1 MRTLRTAAV
10 LAALAPL
17 LLLAPPAHA
26 EPAISLDKKTVKA
39 GQTVTVRLSGFAAG
53 NLLVELCGN
62 EARRGTADCAV
73 ASSAST
79 HAAEGRTTAVML
91 NVAKP
96 PVGCPCVIAVRPV
109 TGGTPRTVPITV
121 SGVPKLSASQRPAA
135 GAAGGSRRLSA
146 TAVSVRGGGFLVG
159 WLAGGASRSLRVTL
173 RNEGTTALS
182 DLPLSLT
189 AGRGPEP
196 TGLVTTPD
204 LGTLDPGQERTY
216 SIPFTLDAP
225 AFGRYTVRGEI
236 GGLDE
241 PIAFTAH
248 TANYPWAYPL
258 LGALLVPLPLLTRRR
273 KARPVAAPRAGGPP
287 RSMNE
292 NVAANIAWWA
302 QTRDL
307 APAALA
313 ETLTAR
319 TGRRYTAAD
328 LPPAASACPFDAD
341 TLEAL
346 STILDVPLPA
356 LLFPGPVPAAE
367 DPAPDTPGPDR
378 RGPARLRRAPGI
390 RRGRSGRG
398 S

>member
-1 MRTLRTAAV
+1 MRTARIAAV
-10 LAALAPL
+10 LAALAPVL
-17 LLLAPPAHA
+17 PLAAPAHG
-26 EPAISLDKKTVKA
+26 EPAISLDRKTVKP

-79 HAAEGRTTAVML
+79 YAAEGKTTAVML
-91 NVAKP
+91 NAAKP

-109 TGGTPRTVPITV
+109 TGGAPRTVPITV
-121 SGVPKLSASQRPAA
+121 SGVPTLSASERPAA
-135 GAAGGSRRLSA
+135 TSAAGTRRLSA
-146 TAVSVRGGGFLVG
+146 TSVSVGGGGLLDG
-159 WLAGGASRSLRVTL
+159 WLAGGASRTLRVTL
-173 RNEGTTALS
+173 RNEGTTALT

-189 AGRGPEP
+189 TGRGPEP
-196 TGLVTTPD
+196 ADLVTAPG
-204 LGTLDPGQERTY
+204 LGTLNPGQERTY

-248 TANYPWAYPL
+248 TASYPWAFPL

-273 KARPVAAPRAGGPP
+273 KARPAPASRPGAART
-287 RSMNE
+287 MNE
-292 NVAANIAWWA
+292 NVAANIAWWSR
-302 QTRDL
+302 TRDL
-307 APAALA
+307 TPGALA
-313 ETLTAR
+313 DALSAR

-328 LPPAASACPFDAD
+328 LPPAASACPFDPD

-346 STILDVPLPA
+346 SDILGIPLPA
-356 LLFPGPVPAAE
+356 LLFPGPPGVRA
-367 DPAPDTPGPDR
+367 DPDA
-378 RGPARLRRAPGI
+378 RGLRDQAR
-390 RRGRSGRG
+390 S
-398 S
+398 